1 MQTIELRLDEVKVDL
16 NWQTRV
22 GLDED
27 HLASIQKTM
36 AGMPTFFD
44 VYPVLVYRDENLY
57 VQLDG
62 FHRNRAARN
71 LGRKTL
77 KAQVFEGDPL
87 EAKAAAVTANL
98 RGALKL
104 MREDKIKAAKM
115 LWTNPGT
122 AANTGRKG
130 GKVTGSSSWVA
141 DVLGEEKGTVCHW
154 LDPNNK
160 ASNRKHNTEVRRKVN
175 RYNELGE
182 EALKESFKEQFG
194 LDVFNQPFAPIVP
207 WSMND
212 NIPGAPGSPMLFI
225 SDIHYGETVDPAQVF
240 YTNEY
245 NCEIAKRRLEHT
257 FEMAVTLLKQHLAH
271 PEYPGITLVLGGDMI
286 SGSLHE
292 DIAVSDEIRP
302 IDQAFEVA
310 GLIAEGV
317 EFLAREFPMVSVY
330 GVPGN
335 HGRVT
340 RKPWAKFY
348 AQQNLDWAAYK
359 AVRLGCAKLDNVAFN
374 FPASRDVTFTVAN
387 RSFRLTH
394 GDQFRGGD
402 GVIGAIG
409 PIVRGDMKKRVTASL
424 MPGQPEQYDTLLC
437 GHFHQS
443 VMMPRVIVNG
453 SVKGYDEFA
462 LGINVPWEP
471 PQQAL
476 WVVHPR
482 HGIVWYMPVMCDE
495 DYSAHAIEKAA

>member
-1 MQTIELRLDEVKVDL
+1 MITATLKLDDVTLDL
-16 NWQTRV
+16 KWQTRAQM
-22 GLDED
+22 DED
-27 HLASIQKTM
+27 HLVSIQKTM
-36 AGMPTFFD
+36 AGMPTFFEEYPII
-44 VYPVLVYRDENLY
+44 VYKIGERWY
-57 VQLDG
+57 VIDG
-62 FHRNRAARN
+62 FHRYHAALRLGLKELRAK
-71 LGRKTL
+71 LFQGD
-77 KAQVFEGDPL
+77 QV
-87 EAKAAAVTANL
+87 EALAAAVTANM
-98 RGALKL
+98 RGALKM
-104 MREDKIKAAKM
+104 MREDKIKAARM
-115 LWTNPGT
+115 LWTNPG
-122 AANTGRKG
+122 
-130 GKVTGSSSWVA
+130 SSSNSGRRGGLVRGGMGWVA
-141 DVLGEEKGTVCHW
+141 AVLGEKRETIRGWVSPATQAKQKRHH
-154 LDPNNK
+154 NMRKFK
-160 ASNRKHNTEVRRKVN
+160 AQ
-175 RYNELGE
+175 RYNELSE
-182 EALKESFKEQFG
+182 EALKESFKETFG
-194 LDVFNQPFAPIVP
+194 FDVFNQPFEPVVP

-212 NIPGAPGSPMLFI
+212 SIPGAPGSPMLFI
-225 SDIHYGETVDPAQVF
+225 SDIHYGETVDPTQVF
-240 YTNEY
+240 HTNEY

-271 PEYPGITLVLGGDMI
+271 PDYPGITLVLGGDMI

-292 DIAVSDEIRP
+292 DIAVSDEIQP

-310 GLIAEGV
+310 GIISAGV

-335 HGRVT
+335 HGRIT

-359 AVRLGCAKLDNVAFN
+359 AIRLGCAQLDNVALN
-374 FPASRDVTFTVAN
+374 FPAARDVTFTVAN

-409 PIVRGDMKKRVTASL
+409 PIIRGDMKKRVTASL

-437 GHFHQS
+437 GHFHQL

-462 LGINVPWEP
+462 LSINVPWEP

-482 HGIVWYMPVMCDE
+482 HGVVWYMPVMCDE
-495 DYSAHAIEKAA
+495 DYSAHAIEEAA